1 MRPTD
6 SSFLDKVLTNIQTPQ
21 NKNSPEMEVICVRAF
36 TGITRKEYWQESI
49 ITEDE
54 AATVTSV
61 AVRRTGKNP
70 DRVFAA
76 YVTASGNLVVKSSKI
91 TYPTSKMAWTVEA
104 EIEGCMS
111 CAVEFD
117 GSFIRQKRDIEY
129 WTETEPWL
137 IYTTVAGALY
147 AGILGGPYELLAAS
161 GVTQV
166 DIVRGIRSIHGD
178 IDQGLLVFYIVA
190 GGVFYRQ
197 FIAGNWEAQ
206 QTVSLAPDDAVA
218 VKAERLFDYRIVLH
232 VEDISGSI
240 WEVFSNMEASGWIS
254 QDHISVSLTTLSRM
268 VNIRYLTA
276 NDPDERITVSLI
288 TACRIRYAIS
298 PVMVYA
304 ENINNGE
311 DDFGYKIRVT
321 FDERV
326 YDPDTEFILTDSA
339 TGSWGC
345 TSAIKISDWI
355 MELEF
360 LNFNNAQGICKLSY
374 TSGSLMGEVVPV
386 EAGFVYFTPVNLIP
400 FEVDPPV
407 VVSIENIED
416 WSGGV

>member
-1 MRPTD
+1 MREIETELLTRILKNVQSVQNDNAPTVEIIV
-6 SSFLDKVLTNIQTPQ
+6 SRANTPILR
-21 NKNSPEMEVICVRAF
+21 P
-36 TGITRKEYWQESI
+36 EYWQESI
-49 ITEDE
+49 VTEN
-54 AATVTSV
+54 ATATCTSV
-61 AVRRTGKNP
+61 AVKKTGRKIT
-70 DRVFAA
+70 DVYVAYVAGGALTVKRAVFA
-76 YVTASGNLVVKSSKI
+76 LPI
-91 TYPTSKMAWTVEA
+91 TRMVWETVET
-104 EIEGCMS
+104 IEGAVE
-111 CAVEFD
+111 CAIEFD
-117 GSFIRQKRDIEY
+117 GTFRRIERKVEFRTDDVPY
-129 WTETEPWL
+129 L
-137 IYTTVAGALY
+137 FYTTAAGALMY
-147 AGILGGPYELLAAS
+147 GLVGADTYDTLVAS
-161 GVTQV
+161 GVSNLDAVMGVESQYGE
-166 DIVRGIRSIHGD
+166 IS
-178 IDQGLLVFYIVA
+178 QGLICFYVIA
-190 GGVFYRQ
+190 GAVYYRQ
-197 FIAGNWEAQ
+197 LIDGVWQGQETVTIAPANA
-206 QTVSLAPDDAVA
+206 VS
-218 VKAERLFDYRIVLH
+218 VKAERLFDYRVVLH
-232 VEDISGSI
+232 VTDNTGALY
-240 WEVFSNMEASGWIS
+240 EVFSKMEASGWIS

-360 LNFNNAQGICKLSY
+360 LNFNNAEGICQLSY

-386 EAGFVYFTPVNLIP
+386 EAGFVFFTPINLVP
-400 FEVDPPV
+400 FAVDPPV